1 MEIPSEEEKEV
12 VEHEAAEEESIYLLK
27 DRANIAYDGGNYAE
41 ARELL
46 EVLKEQSPEPL
57 RTPLL
62 HKYGVCLAR
71 LGKTPDALKVFDEA
85 ITEGRDSLYDI
96 LSGLEKASI
105 LLEQGKREE
114 ALATLRTVRKRGPK
128 TFKDYSGRKE
138 YSRLR
143 DLVARLD

>member
-1 MEIPSEEEKEV
+1 MQIPSEEEKDV
-12 VEHEAAEEESIYLLK
+12 VEHGAAEEESMYLLK

-71 LGKTPDALKVFDEA
+71 LGKTPDALKVFDAA
-85 ITEGRDSLYDI
+85 IREGRDSLYDI

-114 ALATLRTVRKRGPK
+114 ALATLRTVKERSPK

-138 YSRLR
+138 YSHLR
-143 DLVARLD
+143 DLVAKLD

>member
-85 ITEGRDSLYDI
+85 IREGRDSLYDI

>member
-27 DRANIAYDGGNYAE
+27 DRANIACDGGNYAE
-41 ARELL
+41 ARELF

-62 HKYGVCLAR
+62 HKYGVCLVR
-71 LGKTPDALKVFDEA
+71 LGKTLDALKVFDEA
-85 ITEGRDSLYDI
+85 IREGRDSLYDI

-114 ALATLRTVRKRGPK
+114 TLATLRTVKKRGPR

-138 YSRLR
+138 YSHLR

>member
-27 DRANIAYDGGNYAE
+27 DRANIACDGGNYAE
-41 ARELL
+41 ARELF

-85 ITEGRDSLYDI
+85 IREGRDSLYDI

-128 TFKDYSGRKE
+128 TFKDYSARKE

-143 DLVARLD
+143 DLLARLD

>member
-1 MEIPSEEEKEV
+1 MEIPSQEEKEV

-27 DRANIAYDGGNYAE
+27 DRANIACDGGNYAE
-41 ARELL
+41 ARELF
-46 EVLKEQSPEPL
+46 EVLKERSPEPL

-71 LGKTPDALKVFDEA
+71 LRKTLDALKVFDEA
-85 ITEGRDSLYDI
+85 IRKGRDSLCDI

-114 ALATLRTVRKRGPK
+114 ALATLRTVRKRDPK

-143 DLVARLD
+143 DPVARLD